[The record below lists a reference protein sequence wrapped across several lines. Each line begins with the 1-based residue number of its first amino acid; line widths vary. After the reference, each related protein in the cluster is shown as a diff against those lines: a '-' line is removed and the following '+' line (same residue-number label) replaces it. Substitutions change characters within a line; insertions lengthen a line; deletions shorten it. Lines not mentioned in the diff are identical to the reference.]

1 MTAPLPSMPAL
12 FWSSQRVN
20 LNTFLRTA
28 ASRFG
33 DKTAVASGDVRVS
46 YADLDR
52 ESDRLAS
59 ALTRRGVSRGDRVA
73 FLLGN
78 SPEFLI
84 AFFGVVKTGAIA
96 VTLDPKYKM
105 TELEVLFDDCRPSA
119 LLTESPALEYVA
131 PELPRF
137 PFIRQVFDLTN
148 PPTGRFSTF
157 RELMAG
163 GTPSPMASEPA
174 PGDTAMIAYTSG
186 ASLNPRGIMLT
197 HESIALE
204 AEISGEGFA
213 ETERDIVPLFALP
226 LHHAA
231 GLTIVVLTCFNR
243 GGTIIMLP
251 GTSIATLLQAIEKE
265 RATLL
270 IAVPFI
276 FAMLVRHAEEEGIK
290 HDLGSLRLC
299 AGGGSA
305 LFVEVGQRFK
315 ELFDRHIVQ
324 FWGLTE
330 VTAHITCQAVDGSG
344 VPGSIGKPL
353 RGCEV
358 KVVDDAGRV
367 LGPCQEGELVCRGPM
382 MKGYWNKPAATA
394 EVLKEG
400 WLCTGDIGRI
410 DSDGNN
416 FVTGRKKDLIIP
428 KGQNIA
434 PGDMETVLV
443 QHPKIVEAAAIGL
456 PDKMRGEVVA
466 VIVRPRSGESVS
478 ESEVKRLCLERLA
491 NYKAP
496 KEVYFVDFPLKGA
509 DGRVDKEALRRRLSL
524 PPVFPFPA

>member
-1 MTAPLPSMPAL
+1 
-12 FWSSQRVN
+12 VN
-20 LNTFLRTA
+20 LNTFLRGA

-33 DKTAVASGDVRVS
+33 SKAAVVCDGRPLS

-59 ALTRRGVSRGDRVA
+59 ALSRAGVTAGERVA

-84 AFFGVVKTGAIA
+84 AFFGVVKAGAIA
-96 VTLDPKYKM
+96 VTLDPKYKI
-105 TELEVLFDDCRPSA
+105 TELDALFNDCRPSV
-119 LLTESPALEYVA
+119 LLTESPVLDHVA
-131 PELPRF
+131 PVLPRF
-137 PFIRQVFDLTN
+137 PFIRQVFDLSS
-148 PPTGRFSTF
+148 PPTGRFTTF
-157 RELMAG
+157 RELMSG
-163 GTPSPMASEPA
+163 GSASRPAVEPA

-186 ASLNPRGIMLT
+186 ASLDPRGIMLS

-231 GLTIVVLTCFNR
+231 GLTIVVLTAFRR
-243 GGTIIMLP
+243 GGTIVMLP
-251 GTSIATLLQAIEKE
+251 GTSIPALLQAIEKE
-265 RATLL
+265 RATVL

-276 FAMLVRHAEEEGIK
+276 FAMMVRHAEEEGIK
-290 HDLGSLRLC
+290 YDLSSLRLC

-315 ELFDRHIVQ
+315 ELYGRHIAQ

-344 VPGSIGKPL
+344 VPGSVGKPL

-358 KVVDDAGRV
+358 SVIDGAGRV
-367 LGPCQEGELVCRGPM
+367 LRPDQDGELICRGPM
-382 MKGYWNKPAATA
+382 MKGYYRKPAAAA
-394 EVLKEG
+394 EVLKDG
-400 WLCTGDIGRI
+400 WLYTGDIGRI
-410 DSDGNN
+410 DREGNI
-416 FVTGRKKDLIIP
+416 FITGRKKDLIIP

-434 PGDMETVLV
+434 PEDIETVV
-443 QHPKIVEAAAIGL
+443 CQHPKIAEAAAIGL
-456 PDKMRGEVVA
+456 PDRVRGEVVA
-466 VIVRPRSGESVS
+466 VIVRPRPGEAVS

-496 KEVYFVDFPLKGA
+496 KEVYFVGFPLRSA
-509 DGRVDKEALRRRLSL
+509 DGKVDREALRRRLSL
-524 PPVFPFPA
+524 PPVFPSPA